1 MGSPQPESAP
11 VVSTPADPKAAAAG
25 WEAAAQATEGAA
37 SETVAAASSE
47 VTELKGK
54 LAALEQRLESLTAS
68 IREGLH
74 NRVNELENTIKR
86 KFPYG

>member
-1 MGSPQPESAP
+1 MGIAQSESP

-25 WEAAAQATEGAA
+25 WDAAAQATESAA

-47 VTELKGK
+47 VAELKAK
-54 LAALEQRLESLTAS
+54 VAALENRIETVISS

-74 NRVNELENTIKR
+74 NRVNEIENIVKR